1 MTVEQ
6 NKFVSI
12 NYTLKDD
19 EGNIVDTSINSAH
32 SIIFTETDIFFKNSK
47 SRLLEKIPGTNL
59 TWIFV
64 QLTVTVNTILL

>member
-19 EGNIVDTSINSAH
+19 EGNIVDTSI
-32 SIIFTETDIFFKNSK
+32 K
-47 SRLLEKIPGTNL
+47 SSPLDYIHGN
-59 TWIFV
+59 
-64 QLTVTVNTILL
+64 